1 MAERPIIFSAPMVR
15 ALLEGRKTQTRR
27 LAWRDPHGEGP
38 AGAKASPWQAAKQ
51 GDQLWVRE
59 TWGCPDADRPGV
71 KGGRKPQAGDR
82 LVFQAN
88 PADAYQWQTG
98 HPGCGGFVW
107 RPSIHMPRWASR
119 LTLTVTN
126 VRVQRLHDISDDDAE
141 AEGLWRG
148 KARRHLFWTDAA
160 DCRFL
165 EGRPHT
171 EVFAE
176 LWNSL
181 HKPPHAWADNPEVA
195 AITFAIEQRAAA
207 PGAIS
212 S

>member
-1 MAERPIIFSAPMVR
+1 MAERPILFSAPMVR

-38 AGAKASPWQAAKQ
+38 AGAKASPWQAAMP

-98 HPGCGGFVW
+98 HPGCGDFVW

-119 LTLTVTN
+119 LTLTVTD
-126 VRVQRLHDISDDDAE
+126 VRVHRLQDISEADCDAE
-141 AEGLWRG
+141 GFG
-148 KARRHLFWTDAA
+148 GDFPHNVMPHLFPDAQA
-160 DCRFL
+160 AGGLTIPECF
-165 EGRPHT
+165 G
-171 EVFAE
+171 V

-181 HKPPHAWADNPEVA
+181 HKPPHAWDDNPEVV
-195 AITFAIEQRAAA
+195 AITFAVEQRAAA
-207 PGAIS
+207 PDAIS
-212 S
+212 P